1 MVGWFIFFVIIVA
14 FLSWLTFYLG
24 AWNSINLI
32 FLSLMSIITAGF
44 LVACIKKIVEER
56 DKISIKKDGKIEI
69 SDINLRI
76 KKSLCETVPGM
87 MTGLGLLGTFIGLI
101 LGLKDFNTDYEV
113 IQESISNLLG
123 AIKTAF
129 ITSIYGV
136 FFSLFFNTVFK
147 NEYSKLRKVC
157 DENLEFQDEETLKNI
172 EAIKDSN
179 SAIQYH
185 ISDAFERGLLSID
198 SNLKKI
204 YKSLTTDITKQ
215 FNSSIESLTNQ
226 VNDFIENLAQNQ
238 EDQLKLLVESYVNKM
253 NEVLGNQFN
262 ELGDSLRLINEEGKD
277 ISENMKLL
285 SHNLAETSETVIS
298 TNNNYS
304 ELNDKFVDYIVKI
317 NEYQGI
323 ITSSNESLNDN
334 LQILAEKY
342 SQTSINTK
350 EIADINVKLNTDIV
364 QLAESCNLLRN
375 ESEASRDSR
384 EHLIDVVKILVDT
397 SNENRGKMTESVNS
411 LISKIEERTTE
422 FINKSTEIVTTNA
435 ANSEQISSELYNTLN
450 SSIEN
455 YCNINKTFKEYID
468 QVNEYQGIITS
479 SNNGLNEKLSELAD
493 RYIEQNSS
501 TSVLIDINKLLTDD
515 VKSLT
520 EICNFLKTESEASR
534 ENTENLKNS
543 VINLVVSSKENN
555 ENTYDTINTLVNTI
569 SEKTSDYIS
578 KTREF
583 IELTTENSGKI
594 SEELYKTVHES
605 LEEKTTSL
613 NEAAVALK
621 ESVDSLSSNYSEV
634 TQKLNSGLADT
645 FDQFDSS
652 TSGIVQRFSVL
663 ISEIKSIVDNVPAYI
678 GQEISRGFEKL
689 SQERYDRF
697 IFDELD
703 ESESDELEL
712 GELLDEWETDE
723 SNKEKS
729 DN

>member
-1 MVGWFIFFVIIVA
+1 MVGWFIVFFIIIA

-24 AWNSINLI
+24 AWNGINLI
-32 FLSLMSIITAGF
+32 FLSAMSIITVAF

-56 DKISIKKDGKIEI
+56 DKISRKKDGKIEI

-87 MTGLGLLGTFIGLI
+87 MTGLGLLGTFLGLI
-101 LGLKDFNTDYEV
+101 IGLKDFNTDYEV

-136 FFSLFFNTVFK
+136 SFSLFFNTVFK
-147 NEYSKLRKVC
+147 NEYSKLRKEY
-157 DENLEFQDEETLKNI
+157 DKKFEHEDEESFRNI
-172 EAIKDSN
+172 EFIKNCIDNINTVQLSQFGYYDGISQMINCMNNNLFVIMN
-179 SAIQYH
+179 SIT
-185 ISDAFERGLLSID
+185 
-198 SNLKKI
+198 N
-204 YKSLTTDITKQ
+204 DITKQ

-226 VNDFIENLAQNQ
+226 VNDFIKNLAQNQ
-238 EDQLKLLVESYVNKM
+238 EDQLKLLVDSYVNKM

-262 ELGDSLRLINEEGKD
+262 ELRESLSCINNEGKD
-277 ISENMKLL
+277 ISENMKVL
-285 SHNLAETSETVIS
+285 SDNLAKTSETVIS

-304 ELNDKFVDYIVKI
+304 ALNDKFVDYIVKI
-317 NEYQGI
+317 NEYQKI

-342 SQTSINTK
+342 SETSINTK

-364 QLAESCNLLRN
+364 QLAESCNLLRY
-375 ESEASRDSR
+375 ESEVSRDNR
-384 EHLIDVVKILVDT
+384 EHLIDAVKILVDT

-422 FINKSTEIVTTNA
+422 FINKSTEIITTNA

-479 SNNGLNEKLSELAD
+479 SNNGLNEKLSELTD
-493 RYIEQNSS
+493 KYIEQNSS
-501 TSVLIDINKLLTDD
+501 TSVLIDINNLLTDD

-520 EICNFLKTESEASR
+520 EICNLLKTESEASR

-613 NEAAVALK
+613 NEAAVTLK

-634 TQKLNSGLADT
+634 TQKLNSGLACT

-652 TSGIVQRFSVL
+652 TSEIIQRFSVL

-689 SQERYDRF
+689 SQERCDL
-697 IFDELD
+697 FDELD
-703 ESESDELEL
+703 EPELD
-712 GELLDEWETDE
+712 ELLDEWE
-723 SNKEKS
+723 NR
-729 DN
+729 

>member
-1 MVGWFIFFVIIVA
+1 M
-14 FLSWLTFYLG
+14 
-24 AWNSINLI
+24 
-32 FLSLMSIITAGF
+32 
-44 LVACIKKIVEER
+44 
-56 DKISIKKDGKIEI
+56 
-69 SDINLRI
+69 
-76 KKSLCETVPGM
+76 
-87 MTGLGLLGTFIGLI
+87 
-101 LGLKDFNTDYEV
+101 
-113 IQESISNLLG
+113 
-123 AIKTAF
+123 
-129 ITSIYGV
+129 
-136 FFSLFFNTVFK
+136 FK

-172 EAIKDSN
+172 ESIKDST
-179 SAIQYH
+179 SKIQYSTSK
-185 ISDAFERGLLSID
+185 IQYSTSEVFEKGIIPIN
-198 SNLKKI
+198 SNVEKI
-204 YKSLTTDITKQ
+204 YNSITTDITQ
-215 FNSSIESLTNQ
+215 QINYSIESLTDN
-226 VNDFIENLAQNQ
+226 VNKFIENLAQNQ
-238 EDQLKLLVESYVNKM
+238 KDHLELLVESYVNKM
-253 NEVLGNQFN
+253 NEILGNQFN
-262 ELGDSLRLINEEGKD
+262 ELRESLSCINNEGKA
-277 ISENMKLL
+277 ISENMKVL
-285 SHNLAETSETVIS
+285 SDNLAKTSETVIS

-323 ITSSNESLNDN
+323 ITSSNESLKDN

-342 SQTSINTK
+342 SETSINTK

-364 QLAESCNLLRN
+364 QLAESCNLLRF
-375 ESEASRDSR
+375 ESEVSRDNR
-384 EHLIDVVKILVDT
+384 EHLIDAVKILVDT

-422 FINKSTEIVTTNA
+422 FINKSTEIITTNA

-479 SNNGLNEKLSELAD
+479 SNNGLNEKLSELTD
-493 RYIEQNSS
+493 KYIEQNSS
-501 TSVLIDINKLLTDD
+501 TSVLIDINNLLTDD

-520 EICNFLKTESEASR
+520 EICNLLKTESEASR

-555 ENTYDTINTLVNTI
+555 ENTYDIINTLVNTI

-613 NEAAVALK
+613 NEAAVTLK

-634 TQKLNSGLADT
+634 TQKLNSGLAGT

-652 TSGIVQRFSVL
+652 TSEIIQRFSVL

-689 SQERYDRF
+689 SQERCDL
-697 IFDELD
+697 FDELD
-703 ESESDELEL
+703 EPELD
-712 GELLDEWETDE
+712 ELLDEWETDE

>member
-1 MVGWFIFFVIIVA
+1 MVGWFIFFVIIIA

-24 AWNSINLI
+24 AWNGINLI
-32 FLSLMSIITAGF
+32 FLSAMSIITVAF

-56 DKISIKKDGKIEI
+56 DKISRKKDGKIEI

-87 MTGLGLLGTFIGLI
+87 MTGLGLLGTFLGLI
-101 LGLKDFNTDYEV
+101 IGLKDFNTDYEV
-113 IQESISNLLG
+113 IQGSISNLLG

-136 FFSLFFNTVFK
+136 SFSLFFNTVFK

-172 EAIKDSN
+172 ESIKDST
-179 SAIQYH
+179 SKIQY
-185 ISDAFERGLLSID
+185 STSEVFEKGIIPIN
-198 SNLKKI
+198 SNVEKI
-204 YKSLTTDITKQ
+204 YNSITTDITQ
-215 FNSSIESLTNQ
+215 QINYSIESLTDN
-226 VNDFIENLAQNQ
+226 VNKFIENLAQNQ
-238 EDQLKLLVESYVNKM
+238 KDHLELLVESYVNKM
-253 NEVLGNQFN
+253 NEILGNQFN
-262 ELGDSLRLINEEGKD
+262 ELRESLSCINNEGKA
-277 ISENMKLL
+277 ISENMKVL
-285 SHNLAETSETVIS
+285 SDNLAKTSETVIS

-323 ITSSNESLNDN
+323 ITSSNESLKDN

-342 SQTSINTK
+342 SETSINTK

-364 QLAESCNLLRN
+364 QLAESCNLLRF
-375 ESEASRDSR
+375 ESEVSRDNR
-384 EHLIDVVKILVDT
+384 EHLIDAVKILVDT

-422 FINKSTEIVTTNA
+422 FINKSTEIITTNA

-479 SNNGLNEKLSELAD
+479 SNNGLNEKLSELTD
-493 RYIEQNSS
+493 KYIEQNSS
-501 TSVLIDINKLLTDD
+501 TSVLIDINNLLTDD

-520 EICNFLKTESEASR
+520 EICNLLKTESEASR

-555 ENTYDTINTLVNTI
+555 ENTYDIINTLVNTI

-613 NEAAVALK
+613 NEAAVTLK

-634 TQKLNSGLADT
+634 TQKLNSGLAGT

-652 TSGIVQRFSVL
+652 TSEIIQRFSVL

-689 SQERYDRF
+689 SQERCDL
-697 IFDELD
+697 FDELD
-703 ESESDELEL
+703 EPELD
-712 GELLDEWETDE
+712 ELLDEWETDE

>member
-1 MVGWFIFFVIIVA
+1 MVGWFIVFFIIIA

-24 AWNSINLI
+24 AWNGINLI
-32 FLSLMSIITAGF
+32 FLSAMSIITVAF

-56 DKISIKKDGKIEI
+56 DKISRKKDGKIEI

-87 MTGLGLLGTFIGLI
+87 MTGLGLLGTFLGLI
-101 LGLKDFNTDYEV
+101 IGLKDFNTDYEV

-136 FFSLFFNTVFK
+136 SFSLFFNTVFK

-157 DENLEFQDEETLKNI
+157 DENLEFQDEETLNNI
-172 EAIKDSN
+172 ESIKDST
-179 SAIQYH
+179 SKIQY
-185 ISDAFERGLLSID
+185 STSEVFERGLISID
-198 SNLKKI
+198 SNLDKI
-204 YKSLTTDITKQ
+204 HKSITNDITQRINSSIKSLT
-215 FNSSIESLTNQ
+215 NN
-226 VNDFIENLAQNQ
+226 VNDFIENLAKNQ
-238 EDQLKLLVESYVNKM
+238 EDQLKLLVDSYVNKM

-262 ELGDSLRLINEEGKD
+262 ELRESLSCINNEGKA
-277 ISENMKLL
+277 ISENMKVL
-285 SHNLAETSETVIS
+285 SDNLAKTSETVIS
-298 TNNNYS
+298 TNKNYS

-342 SQTSINTK
+342 SETSINTK

-364 QLAESCNLLRN
+364 QLAESCNLLRY
-375 ESEASRDSR
+375 ESEVSRDNR
-384 EHLIDVVKILVDT
+384 EHLIDAVKILVDT

-422 FINKSTEIVTTNA
+422 FINKSTEIITTNA

-479 SNNGLNEKLSELAD
+479 SNNGLNEKLSELTD
-493 RYIEQNSS
+493 KYIEQNSS

-520 EICNFLKTESEASR
+520 EICNLLKTESEASR

-613 NEAAVALK
+613 NEAAVTLK

-634 TQKLNSGLADT
+634 TQKLNSGLAGT

-652 TSGIVQRFSVL
+652 TSEIIQRFSVL

-689 SQERYDRF
+689 SQERCDL
-697 IFDELD
+697 FDELD
-703 ESESDELEL
+703 EPELD
-712 GELLDEWETDE
+712 ELLDEWE
-723 SNKEKS
+723 NR
-729 DN
+729 